1 MEAKSTISEYLANKK
16 NTRYFALADGLS
28 IDFRIGDKKEKTIQE
43 YIEQVNERNATKTI
57 ITIAD
62 KETIMIMRK
71 ICRQFDEETQYEK
84 YNLTT

>member
-1 MEAKSTISEYLANKK
+1 MEAKNEISEYLANRK

-28 IDFRIGDKKEKTIQE
+28 VDFRIGDKKEETIQE
-43 YIEQVNERNATKTI
+43 YIEQVNEGNETKTI

-71 ICRQFDEETQYEK
+71 ICRQFDEETQHEK
-84 YNLTT
+84 YNLST